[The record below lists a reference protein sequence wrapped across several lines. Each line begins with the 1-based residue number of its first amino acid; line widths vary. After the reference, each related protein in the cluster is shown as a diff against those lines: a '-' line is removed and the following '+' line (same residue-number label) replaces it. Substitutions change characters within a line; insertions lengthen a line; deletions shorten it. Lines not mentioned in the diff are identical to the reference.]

1 MEKLKFI
8 PEYHDAKS
16 YSISENFKVS
26 EYSHFDDDEWILD
39 IESSSGQTVKIIWRQ
54 KLSNGSWLT
63 DASNSHLLI
72 ASKFFIHSLM
82 IDPPYG
88 VGKMGLF
95 RKPITLYNIFTYL
108 LKLIKWMSNSNGLYN
123 RFRYLS
129 KLAIEDYIEY
139 VISIHNE
146 NNDDDIKVKT
156 LSGQL
161 SMIQLFYMQ
170 RKKLDDAII
179 VEPFDGLNSFDY
191 SKTIT
196 SNFGGQIPYIPDN
209 VIRPLV
215 TSAVDCL
222 NKINGLIELRDF
234 VFPYIYDARS
244 LSMLGCESKSL
255 VPIDKA
261 SKKKLWT
268 FGKDNQ
274 FLNSI
279 IGILDKHS
287 ISHSFST
294 SFSRSKFKWFFSRL
308 VNNAIAACAICILS
322 CVGLRGC
329 ELIYLECNCVP
340 EDNNSTFGMYDVY
353 EISGL
358 TFKNE
363 SAPTSAT
370 WSAGLALRGTKK
382 LPLAIEAINALI
394 NLCAPWRKACNTNIL
409 FLVPNLAWLNTLKI
423 KVMDETNTHRT
434 GFSRLSGG
442 MLNKRLLEF
451 LSKIELPIPWK
462 LTSHQ
467 FRKTFARFV
476 IRNDVSTIPALSQH
490 YLHQSIVLTDVAY
503 VGRNFE
509 LRDLISESVELDVSM
524 FLLNMLDSDVPIS
537 GKFGDKVTSQRNSI
551 GKLIGT
557 DKNSMLG
564 TLLSDVGL
572 SIFNSDFGMCVH
584 AANKSSCIK
593 QPALPLHIASAP
605 NTCFDCDN
613 FCATIEH
620 KNFWLERKRNATD
633 IRSRLQDTDLIQ
645 INLIEETIN
654 QCNVILKDINI

>member
-8 PEYHDAKS
+8 PEYHDAKLS
-16 YSISENFKVS
+16 SISENFKIS
-26 EYSHFDDDEWILD
+26 EYSHFDDDEWILE
-39 IESSSGQTVKIIWRQ
+39 IESSSGQTVRIIWRQ
-54 KLSNGSWLT
+54 RLSNGSWLT
-63 DASNSHLLI
+63 DTSNSHLLI

-88 VGKMGLF
+88 VGKMSVF
-95 RKPITLYNIFTYL
+95 RKSITLYNVFTHL
-108 LKLIKWMSNSNGLYN
+108 LKLIKWMSTSNGLYN

-139 VISIHNE
+139 VISTYNE
-146 NNDDDIKVKT
+146 SNDDDIKVKT

-161 SMIQLFYMQ
+161 SVIKIFYMQ
-170 RKKLDDAII
+170 RNKLDDAII
-179 VEPFDGLNSFDY
+179 VEPFNGLNSFDY
-191 SKTIT
+191 AKTIT

-222 NKINGLIELRDF
+222 NKIKGLIELRDF
-234 VFPYIYDARS
+234 VFPYIYDNRS

-255 VPIDKA
+255 VPFDNS
-261 SKKKLWT
+261 SKKRLWT
-268 FGKDNQ
+268 FGKDNE

-279 IGILDKHS
+279 VDILNKHS
-287 ISHSFST
+287 ISHPFSK

-308 VNNAIAACAICILS
+308 VNDAIAACAICILS
-322 CVGLRGC
+322 CVGMRGC
-329 ELIYLECNCVP
+329 ELIYLNCNCIP
-340 EDNNSTFGMYDVY
+340 DECISAFGIYDLY

-358 TFKNE
+358 TFKDQ
-363 SAPTSAT
+363 SAPVTAT
-370 WSAGLALRGTKK
+370 WSAGLALRESKK
-382 LPLAIEAINALI
+382 FPIAIEAIYALI
-394 NLCAPWRKACNTNIL
+394 KLCAPWRKACNIDML
-409 FLVPNLAWLNTLKI
+409 FLVPNLAWLNSLKI
-423 KVMDETNTHRT
+423 KVMKETNTHRT
-434 GFSRLSGG
+434 GFSRLTIQ
-442 MLNKRLLEF
+442 MLNKRLLEY
-451 LSKIELPIPWK
+451 SYKIHFPIPWR

-509 LRDLISESVELDVSM
+509 LRDLISESVELNVAL
-524 FLLNMLDSDVPIS
+524 FLLNMLDSDIPIS
-537 GKFGDKVTSQRNSI
+537 GKFGDKVTSQRNKI
-551 GKLIGT
+551 GKLIGA
-557 DKNSMLG
+557 DKSSMLD

-572 SIFNSDFGMCVH
+572 SIFNSDFGMCIH
-584 AANKSSCIK
+584 AANNSSCIK
-593 QPALPLHIASAP
+593 PPGLPLHIAKAP

-620 KNFWLERKRNATD
+620 KNFWLEKKRNAID
-633 IRSRLQDTDLIQ
+633 IRSQVQDTDLMQ
-645 INLIEETIN
+645 INLIEGTIN
-654 QCNVILKDINI
+654 QCNIILKDINV